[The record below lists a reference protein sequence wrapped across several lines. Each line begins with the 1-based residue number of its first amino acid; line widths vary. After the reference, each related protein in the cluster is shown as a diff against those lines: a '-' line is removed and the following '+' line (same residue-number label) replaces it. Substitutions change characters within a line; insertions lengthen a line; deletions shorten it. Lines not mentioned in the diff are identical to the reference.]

1 MTNEYFFLHGFV
13 ILFSLL
19 GWESEKR
26 KKSYF
31 FAYTIKTNKKLD
43 DKITSE

>member
-19 GWESEKR
+19 GWDLGER
-26 KKSYF
+26 
-31 FAYTIKTNKKLD
+31 NKKKKLFFCLYD
-43 DKITSE
+43 